1 MLESYNKS
9 SILGRKQEGDGLYYP
24 SPSQW
29 IRNLPSAFGAVLC
42 KPTPRPIPRSLGVLH
57 QRPVRSTLR
66 QVWEMVSLY
75 RLCLFRAEPSL
86 DTEVQMPAPDRPPP
100 SAPALSAHPLL
111 TVQDTQRATQ
121 GWQESPLTSSK
132 PMVLS
137 RQSSWLMLGVFVCS
151 SAAMRRAPCRRAFP
165 KGSSSTP
172 MVVRIAFFYKHKST
186 TQLETCNQHGWP
198 LLASLSSGA
207 NCSKGQATTP

>member
-1 MLESYNKS
+1 MDCITPVPHSGLEICPLLSGQFSVSLHQGLSHGHLVCFTSDLSGQPCDRSGKWFLCTDYACSGQNLVW
-9 SILGRKQEGDGLYYP
+9 ILRSKC
-24 SPSQW
+24 
-29 IRNLPSAFGAVLC
+29 LPL
-42 KPTPRPIPRSLGVLH
+42 TDPRPVHLP
-57 QRPVRSTLR
+57 
-66 QVWEMVSLY
+66 
-75 RLCLFRAEPSL
+75 CLP
-86 DTEVQMPAPDRPPP
+86 T
-100 SAPALSAHPLL
+100 PLL
-111 TVQDTQRATQ
+111 TLQDTQRATQ

-186 TQLETCNQHGWP
+186 TQLETCNQRGWP